1 MMFSSERGRAVRKR
15 EVHDRDRLGN
25 QVIAVDS
32 CESWSISKLDGW
44 QISVTAASLY
54 LGMFDVAEQ
63 QAFSISS

>member
-32 CESWSISKLDGW
+32 CESWSISKLDG
-44 QISVTAASLY
+44 
-54 LGMFDVAEQ
+54 
-63 QAFSISS
+63 